1 MEALFLRFFNMGLTG
16 SAVILAV
23 CLARLALRRAPKAM
37 ACALWAVVLFRL
49 LCPVS
54 FSSGFSALGLVGAPV
69 RELRG
74 AASAVEFVAPREA
87 VLSPAPA
94 PVSDIQAAETPATA
108 VTEPARGPDITA
120 LLTGLWAAGALGMAA
135 WGLWDYLRL
144 RRRLVGAAELE
155 KGVYVSDY
163 IDSAFVLGPFRPR
176 IYLPSALEGRSA
188 ASSCCTSGSTPAGAT
203 RSGACWAIPPSACT
217 GIIPSSGWPLSS
229 RAATWR

>member
-54 FSSGFSALGLVGAPV
+54 FSSGLSALGLVGAPV

-74 AASAVEFVAPREA
+74 AASAVEFVAPREE

-94 PVSDIQAAETPATA
+94 PVSDIQAAEAPAAA
-108 VTEPARGPDITA
+108 VAEPARGPDITA
-120 LLTGLWAAGALGMAA
+120 LVTGLWAAGALGMAA

-144 RRRLVGAAELE
+144 RRRLVGA
-155 KGVYVSDY
+155 
-163 IDSAFVLGPFRPR
+163 
-176 IYLPSALEGRSA
+176 
-188 ASSCCTSGSTPAGAT
+188 
-203 RSGACWAIPPSACT
+203 
-217 GIIPSSGWPLSS
+217 
-229 RAATWR
+229 

>member
-54 FSSGFSALGLVGAPV
+54 FSSGLSALGLVGAPV

-74 AASAVEFVAPREA
+74 AASAVEFVAPREE

-94 PVSDIQAAETPATA
+94 PVSDIQAAEAPAAA
-108 VTEPARGPDITA
+108 VAEPARGPDITA
-120 LLTGLWAAGALGMAA
+120 LVTGLWVAGALGMAA
-135 WGLWDYLRL
+135 WGRSGRGYTCH
-144 RRRLVGAAELE
+144 
-155 KGVYVSDY
+155 
-163 IDSAFVLGPFRPR
+163 RPWR
-176 IYLPSALEGRSA
+176 ARSA

-203 RSGACWAIPPSACT
+203 RSGACWVIPPSDCT
-217 GIIPSSGWPLSS
+217 GIIPSSGWPSSS